1 MTKQNKI
8 IGNPNNPNNNCEGYA
23 DPTARQAI
31 KERSYITN
39 EASDVVRLLKNMAE
53 LAGFEFVGRFVI
65 QHKKTGKTFH

>member
-39 EASDVVRLLKNMAE
+39 EASDVVRLLKKY
-53 LAGFEFVGRFVI
+53 GRI
-65 QHKKTGKTFH
+65 SGL